1 MDHVVGARNS
11 RDLNASAHRCIM
23 YTDCERRL
31 DLIWERWQAS
41 AGHIELDAIQ
51 LMLSHSIEHFLQ
63 PRTRKHPGENSQSHH
78 TPPVTSANAIKAP
91 LTTEREIASSVRKAA
106 TPS

>member
-11 RDLNASAHRCIM
+11 RNLNASAHRCIM
-23 YTDCERRL
+23 YTDCQGRS
-31 DLIWERWQAS
+31 DLIWERRQAS

-63 PRTRKHPGENSQSHH
+63 PRTGKRPGENPQSHH
-78 TPPVTSANAIKAP
+78 TPPATSANDIHVP
-91 LTTEREIASSVRKAA
+91 LSTEREIA
-106 TPS
+106 